1 MTIACCV
8 LSSEVERTSVSGKLL
23 MMKINQISHVKE
35 NAIKKK
41 EKFLIRTTLVCF
53 MMVKLFSAFTCNH
66 KSSRDYFHN
75 KRRRII

>member
-8 LSSEVERTSVSGKLL
+8 LSSEVERTSGSGKLL
-23 MMKINQISHVKE
+23 MMKINQISHEKE

-53 MMVKLFSAFTCNH
+53 MMVKLFLLSLATIN
-66 KSSRDYFHN
+66 
-75 KRRRII
+75 RREIISTTKEEE